1 MAKQRHKTPITD
13 EARAILRAGVE
24 KAQQAVSAGPDLL
37 PYLRNDYGNSQ
48 RLIALYGSDL
58 RYCHEMR
65 KWLLW
70 DRRRWKPDAT
80 GGVYRLAKR
89 TMVEFVRQAFE
100 TDNEDLQSFAV
111 SSLNERR
118 ISHLLILAQSDL
130 YVEPHQFDAHPMLL
144 NCWNGTVE
152 LDTGVLRPHSRE
164 DYLTKLVHV
173 EYHPEAPCP
182 RWRGFLREV
191 LEELLLDYVQRAF
204 GYSLTGLTNEKAVFA
219 LYGPGNSGK
228 TTLLTT
234 FRELIP
240 EYAVVIQA
248 DTLMSRAHESNNT
261 QADLCDLRGAR
272 FVHTSECEA
281 GQRLSQSRLKAI
293 TQGMGSIKATRKYEN
308 PITFPET
315 HKLWLDTNER
325 PAIKNIDDQA
335 TFNRLHP
342 IPFLRAIPREKID
355 PSLASKLKAEAEGIL
370 AWALAGS
377 LAWFERGLDK
387 PPEVE
392 AATEQWRAE
401 NDNIGRFI
409 EECCI
414 NGDAFRAKAKQLYE
428 AYRKWA
434 DTSGEKVIA
443 PNKDF
448 APRLVARG
456 YKRKHTDK
464 GEVYEGIGLKAEGS

>member
-1 MAKQRHKTPITD
+1 MGKQPHKPSITQ
-13 EARAILRAGVE
+13 EAHAILRGKQPERKVVPA
-24 KAQQAVSAGPDLL
+24 APNLL
-37 PYLRNDYGNSQ
+37 GYLRNDHGNSQ
-48 RLIALYGSDL
+48 RLTAMFGADL

-65 KWLLW
+65 KWLAW
-70 DRRRWKPDAT
+70 DGRRWKSDAT
-80 GGVYRLAKR
+80 GRAYRLAKR
-89 TMVEFVRQAFE
+89 AMVEFVRQAFE
-100 TDNEDLQSFAV
+100 GTDEELQSFAV
-111 SSLNERR
+111 GSLNERR
-118 ISHLLILAQSDL
+118 ISHLLILAQSEI
-130 YVEPHQFDAHPMLL
+130 YVEPHQLDAHPKLL
-144 NCWNGTVE
+144 NCLNGTIV
-152 LDTGVLRPHSRE
+152 LDTGELRPHSRE

-173 EYHPEAPCP
+173 EYHPKAQCP
-182 RWRGFLREV
+182 RWRGFLSEV
-191 LEELLLDYVQRAF
+191 LEELLLDYIQRAF
-204 GYSLTGLTNEKAVFA
+204 GYSLTGITIEKAVFA
-219 LYGPGNSGK
+219 PYGPGNSGK

-248 DTLMSRAHESNNT
+248 DTLMSRAHDSNNT

-325 PAIKNIDDQA
+325 PAIKNVDDQA

-370 AWALAGS
+370 AWAVAGS
-377 LAWFERGLDK
+377 LAWFQRRLDK

-409 EECCI
+409 EECCVK
-414 NGDAFRAKAKQLYE
+414 GDAFSGKAKQLYE

-434 DTSGEKVIA
+434 ETSGEKVIA
-443 PNKDF
+443 SNKDF

-456 YKRKHTDK
+456 HNRKHTDK
-464 GEVYEGIGLKAEGS
+464 GEVYEGIGLRAEGN